1 MSVRLVRSFL
11 RVSLV
16 VSLPVSLA
24 AQYHPAL
31 KGPHAAIQ
39 ANVGRIS
46 QAPERERWQENAAL
60 WNVKVYKAKLEPMDV
75 EVLTARL
82 DRMQTHVSQISDGA
96 EKERWQANCDMWKV
110 LLSLK
115 YPVAKPDRD
124 RLRAKLDLM
133 KANVMKIRVP
143 AEKERWDA
151 NLELWTVTLRV
162 L

>member
-1 MSVRLVRSFL
+1 MSVRFARYFL
-11 RVSLV
+11 PALLV
-16 VSLPVSLA
+16 VVLPVAPA

-31 KGPHAAIQ
+31 KGPNAAIQ

-46 QAPERERWQENAAL
+46 QAAERERWQENAAL

-75 EVLTARL
+75 EVLKARL
-82 DRMQTHVSQISDGA
+82 DRMQANVNQITDGA
-96 EKERWQANCDMWKV
+96 EKERWQANCDIWKV
-110 LLSLK
+110 MLNLK
-115 YPVAKPDRD
+115 YPIAKADRD
-124 RLRAKLDLM
+124 AMRARLDQM